1 MFDIALII
9 AVVVALTEMIKKT
22 DKVSNKYMPAI
33 SLVLG
38 VIASILYIDGTVNEQ
53 IMYGLM
59 IGLSA
64 SGLFD
69 QTKIITKDDKK

>member
-69 QTKIITKDDKK
+69 QTKIITKDDK